1 MTVVYAGIDEVGY
14 GPIFGPLVI
23 ARSVFVAEGPAPAD
37 PLPCLWRLMQQ
48 AVCRRHV
55 DKRRRIAVNDSKNL
69 YSPATGIACLERGVL
84 AFLDLLG
91 HKPRH
96 LDALLHSMAW
106 DEPSRC
112 MCREWYLDGSGG
124 PAMPIKA
131 DAKELDR
138 ARGRVARAAA
148 KAGIRMEQA
157 SAAVVMEDRFN
168 TLLDRLQTKGAV
180 SWFFVSGHLRDIW
193 AGYGRSCP
201 RVVVDRQ
208 GGRSHYADLLQD
220 SFPGAVVNRVKET
233 WSRSTYLI
241 HEGERTMEVT
251 FQVGSEEQHLP
262 VAMASMIAKYLR
274 ELLLMRFHRYW
285 LERAPGVRPTYGYFG
300 DGRRF
305 LKEIEHLVL
314 SMGIAPDHF
323 VRRR

>member
-23 ARSVFVAEGPAPAD
+23 ARSVFVAEDAAPAD

-48 AVCRRHV
+48 AVCRKHV
-55 DKRRRIAVNDSKNL
+55 DKRRRIAINDSKNL

-91 HKPRH
+91 QRPQH
-96 LDALLHSMAW
+96 LDALLHALAW
-106 DEPSRC
+106 DEPSRS
-112 MCREWYLDGSGG
+112 MRMEWYLDGTGG
-124 PAMPIKA
+124 PETPVTA

-138 ARGRVARAAA
+138 ARGRVARTAA
-148 KAGIRMEQA
+148 KAGIRLEQA

-168 TLLDRLQTKGAV
+168 ALLDRLQSKGAV
-180 SWFFVSGHLRDIW
+180 SWSFVSGHLKDIW
-193 AGYGRSCP
+193 TGYGGSSP
-201 RVVVDRQ
+201 HVVVDRQ
-208 GGRSHYADLLQD
+208 GGRSHYAGLLQE
-220 SFPGAVVNRVKET
+220 SFSGAIVDKIKET

-241 HEGERTMEVT
+241 HDGERSMEVT
-251 FQVGSEEQHLP
+251 FQVGSEGLHLP
-262 VAMASMIAKYLR
+262 VAMASMMAKYLR

-285 LERAPGVRPTYGYFG
+285 LYRAPEVRPTFGYFG

-305 LKEIEHLVL
+305 LKEIDHLVL
-314 SMGIAPDHF
+314 SMGIDPDHF